1 MKYAFVF
8 GTNVYLSDTRTVS
21 YANTEDRIEFLK
33 VLSAYNHRDSKDDY
47 TLAIDA
53 TFSSSDDEE
62 IKIENNQLQAN
73 SNVKL
78 ETLPYRVRVFHAS
91 HAEPILDVY
100 QLPEDEYDALDSHIT
115 NEIEVLRPEAV
126 FTIKGDFRVG
136 GHRILIDNEKLFV
149 DGDSYAT
156 GKTNAHQGVM
166 LTPYGVLS

>member
-21 YANTEDRIEFLK
+21 YANTETRIEFLK
-33 VLSAYNHRDSKDDY
+33 VLSSYHHRDSKDDH

-53 TFSSSDDEE
+53 TISSSNDEG
-62 IKIENNQLQAN
+62 IRIENNRLQAN
-73 SNVKL
+73 SNLTL
-78 ETLPYRVRVFHAS
+78 EALPYRVRVFHTG

-100 QLPEDEYDALDSHIT
+100 QLPEDQYDALDSHIT
-115 NEIEVLRPEAV
+115 NEIEVLQPEAV
-126 FTIKGDFRVG
+126 FTIKGDFKVD